1 MQISRKM
8 RIANKSTK
16 LNILP
21 DELKTVK
28 ELIYDDLEVSL
39 TNLKL
44 NTESLEY
51 GACSFQL
58 NNKIIQYRVAKIT
71 PLKSGHFVTI
81 WQRNKDGITEPFHIS
96 DDFDFIIVAA
106 KRENNFGQFIFPKFV
121 LAEKGIITNN
131 NKKGKRGIRVYSPW
145 DIVASKQ
152 AEKTQDWQTKYFMTI
167 DKEYSSKELIRELL
181 F

>member
-8 RIANKSTK
+8 EIANKSTK
-16 LNILP
+16 LNTLP

-28 ELIYDDLEVSL
+28 ELFYDNLGVSF

-51 GACSFQL
+51 GACSFEL
-58 NNKIIQYRVAKIT
+58 NNKRIQYRVAKIT

-131 NKKGKRGIRVYSPW
+131 NKEGKRGIRVYSPW

-152 AEKTQDWQTKYFMTI
+152 AKKTQNWQTKYFMTF
-167 DKEYSSKELIRELL
+167 DENPSKELIMKLL
-181 F
+181 L